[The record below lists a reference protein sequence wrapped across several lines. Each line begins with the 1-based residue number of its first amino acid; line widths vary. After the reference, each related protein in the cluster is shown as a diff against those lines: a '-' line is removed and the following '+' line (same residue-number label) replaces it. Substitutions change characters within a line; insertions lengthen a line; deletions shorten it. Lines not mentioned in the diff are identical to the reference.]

1 MLIVVQAASVRPA
14 QAPAPLYTKNTLGP
28 VFLRHLLS
36 PKCEV
41 VHTPVHLS
49 GLDRR
54 GLGVEDGHSD
64 PADGGMLDPVKS
76 PLH

>member
-1 MLIVVQAASVRPA
+1 MAGR
-14 QAPAPLYTKNTLGP
+14 YTKNTLGP
-28 VFLRHLLS
+28 VFLQHLLL
-36 PKCEV
+36 PKCEA

-54 GLGVEDGHSD
+54 GLGVEDGHPD
-64 PADGGMLDPVKS
+64 PADSGVLDPVKS